1 MYLNRK
7 AAGNPG
13 ELPDGSNIIKENYA
27 ADGET
32 LAAITIMYRSKG
44 YNPVSGDWYWAKYNP
59 DGTVAMRPTEQAPIR
74 LAGKPNGCTE
84 CHGGA
89 DSGDFVFFNDAP

>member
-1 MYLNRK
+1 MYLNRR

-13 ELPDGSNIIKENYA
+13 ELPDGSIIIKENYA

-44 YNPVSGDWYWAKYNP
+44 YNPESGDWYWAKYNP
-59 DGTVAMRPTEQAPIR
+59 DGSVATKPTEQAPIR
-74 LAGKPNGCTE
+74 LAGKPNGCIE

-89 DSGDFVFFNDAP
+89 DGDDFTFFNDTP